1 MLPDLT
7 LDEPQMIALTVAAAL
22 VAGAVRGFSGFG
34 GPALMALLLTQ
45 FYSPLSVVTKVAVID
60 AMAFLLLIPSTAR
73 EFNRRV
79 IAIVT
84 PATLVGLP
92 IGTYLLMQMDPV
104 VMKRTIAGVVA
115 ACVIA
120 MLLGGRFRVSPPVA
134 AHIGIGLLAGV
145 VLGATYIALVAVIFF
160 FSLPVSGAESRA
172 NNVFWGVVLA
182 LVFIATHMMLG
193 NIATEGLWRVIL
205 VGIVYLAGAAA
216 GAWWFRRT
224 GERGFR
230 RAVLWLLLGLAAVG
244 LVA

>member
-7 LDEPQMIALTVAAAL
+7 LDEPQMIALTVVAAL

-45 FYSPLSVVTKVAVID
+45 FYSPLSVVTKVAIMD
-60 AMAFLLLIPSTAR
+60 AMAFLLLVPSTAR

-84 PATLVGLP
+84 LFTLVGLP

-115 ACVIA
+115 ACVIT
-120 MLLGGRFRVSPPVA
+120 MLLGGRFRVSPSVA
-134 AHIGIGLLAGV
+134 VHIAVGLLAGV

-160 FSLPVSGAESRA
+160 FSLPASAAESRA
-172 NNVFWGVVLA
+172 NNVFWGVLLSLA
-182 LVFIATHMMLG
+182 FIATHMMLG
-193 NIATEGLWRVIL
+193 NIAAEGLWRVIL
-205 VGIVYLAGAAA
+205 VGIVYLAGTAA